1 MKGFVLGFLSML
13 MAVII
18 AIGLVGA
25 IVSADIVFKVAGIA
39 GLLIWAIIVGRSLK
53 NHSVDGK
60 GHRNWL

>member
-1 MKGFVLGFLSML
+1 

-18 AIGLVGA
+18 VIGLVGA

-39 GLLIWAIIVGRSLK
+39 GLLIWAIIAFRSLK

-60 GHRNWL
+60 NHNNWL

>member
-1 MKGFVLGFLSML
+1 ML

-18 AIGLVGA
+18 AVGLIGA